1 MTLVIAMH
9 NIPEGMCI
17 AVPIFAATGSHW
29 EAFKMSIL
37 SGLTEPL
44 GALLALYFLRPFIN
58 EITIVYTLM
67 FVSGVMIS
75 VSINEL
81 LPGKLQYTSCYCI
94 CYKFNKSYFYI
105 S

>member
-1 MTLVIAMH
+1 MH

-44 GALLALYFLRPFIN
+44 GALLALYF
-58 EITIVYTLM
+58 
-67 FVSGVMIS
+67 
-75 VSINEL
+75 
-81 LPGKLQYTSCYCI
+81 
-94 CYKFNKSYFYI
+94 FYVHL
-105 S
+105 